1 MYPFFRGVLI
11 FIWEKI
17 FIIQKVN
24 FFSFEPLGGMRLTH
38 RITSHRDQTEQ
49 NAAWEMRFAG
59 IKTMGIPFYPFRVR
73 NQIPNGFQIECVAV
87 EGSARGWFT
96 LLDWDGS
103 WRWMSVRVLG
113 RGTLF
118 YPRGWDVFSPAQ
130 MKWMVGVRTCWAA
143 YVLP

>member
-38 RITSHRDQTEQ
+38 RIPHRIETKPSR
-49 NAAWEMRFAG
+49 MRHERWG
-59 IKTMGIPFYPFRVR
+59 
-73 NQIPNGFQIECVAV
+73 
-87 EGSARGWFT
+87 
-96 LLDWDGS
+96 LLDSKRWAFHSIRFESGIRYRMDSKSNVLRWKALPGGDLPFWTEMAAEDGCP
-103 WRWMSVRVLG
+103 LG
-113 RGTLF
+113 FLEEERCSTLED
-118 YPRGWDVFSPAQ
+118 GMLSAQ
-130 MKWMVGVRTCWAA
+130 PKWMVGVRTCWAA